1 MNLREIVEYEV
12 GTYRFGAPITV
23 YDIRV
28 GAEADGIDISGHT
41 NREIAQH
48 LARICEAAVGPYGIK
63 DRRSYYRRATA

>member
-1 MNLREIVEYEV
+1 MNLRDIVEYEV

-28 GAEADGIDISGHT
+28 GAEADGFDLTGHS
-41 NREIAQH
+41 NRTIARH
-48 LARICEAAVGPYGIK
+48 LASICETTAGPYGVK

>member
-1 MNLREIVEYEV
+1 MNLRDIVEYEV

-28 GAEADGIDISGHT
+28 GAEADGYDLSGHS
-41 NREIAQH
+41 NKSIAWH
-48 LARICEAAVGPYGIK
+48 LSRICEATAGPYGVK

>member
-1 MNLREIVEYEV
+1 MTLAEIVEKEV
-12 GTYRFGAPITV
+12 ASYRFGAPITV

-28 GAEADGIDISGHT
+28 GAEADGYDISAYS

-48 LARICEAAVGPYGIK
+48 LVRTCDIKAGPYGEK